1 MFALGGSAA
10 LLSALCYALA
20 SVFFRRLG
28 KDVNPIG
35 ITILKSLIACVFTI
49 LTLIVIGD
57 TDLWLAE
64 LFSLQTEESRFKWST
79 IKSIDFWLLSLSGF
93 LGITIGDTAYFHTLN
108 AMGTRKTLIL
118 DTLSPSVTIALA
130 WVLLAETLS
139 MNQFFGIFLTL
150 SGVGWVMFE
159 RTDPSK
165 RNKVM
170 ALTKVGAM
178 WGGISLLSH
187 SLAYITAKSAL
198 DNIPSMEASL
208 IRQGTAMLTLVIYCL
223 LKQNLWRTL
232 APAFKRENLTMLVG
246 ASTCGSFLGI
256 WLGLL
261 GIKLIPVSIA
271 STLNTTTPLFILP
284 INRLLEKEHVSKQA
298 IFGALVAFV
307 GAAIL
312 LLKLP

>member
-1 MFALGGSAA
+1 VFVLGGSAA
-10 LLSALCYALA
+10 LMSAFCYALA

-28 KDVNPIG
+28 KDVIPIG
-35 ITILKSLIACVFTI
+35 ITILKSLIACVFTV
-49 LTLIVIGD
+49 LALIVIGD
-57 TDLWLAE
+57 ADLWIAE
-64 LFSLQTEESRFKWST
+64 LFSIQTEPIPFRWSS
-79 IKSIDFWLLSLSGF
+79 IEFIDFWLLFLSGL

-108 AMGTRKTLIL
+108 ALGTRKTMIL
-118 DTLSPSVTIALA
+118 DTLSPSVTIAFA

-139 MNQFFGIFLTL
+139 MSQFFGILLTL

-159 RTDPSK
+159 RSDPSK
-165 RNKVM
+165 RNKVT
-170 ALTKVGAM
+170 ALTKLGVM
-178 WGGISLLSH
+178 WGGISVLSH

-198 DNIPSMEASL
+198 ENIPSMEASL

-223 LKQNLWRTL
+223 LKQNLRRTL
-232 APAFKRENLTMLVG
+232 APAFKKGNLSMLLG

-284 INRLLEKEHVSKQA
+284 INRLIEKEHVSSRA
-298 IFGALVAFV
+298 ILGAVIAFA